1 MTVPATPPWPRI
13 PYGEMSFRRIRTNG
27 WLYVDKTRFLRPLE
41 EERYVFFIRPRRF
54 GKSCW
59 LSLLE
64 CYYGRHWAHEFEA
77 LFGGTDVGRAPTAE
91 RGRYVVVRFDFS
103 AFNDK
108 LETLEERFEDYCDI
122 RLQGALKR
130 NADLFP
136 EAALR
141 HILSRSAIDS
151 KLNALFDY
159 AGEHGIPLYILIDE
173 YDNFANTVLVH
184 RGQEAYESF
193 THGGGFYRNFFATL
207 KAGTGGEGGGL
218 ERLFIT
224 GVSPITMDDVTSG
237 FNIGENVTLS
247 PKFNDVLGFTEP
259 EVRGLLDLYRDRGA
273 FNQDVDAALDVMR
286 EWYNGYRFAR
296 NAPGDLYNTDMVL
309 YYIKHSI
316 PNEPMPD
323 DLIDPNIRIDY
334 TKLRHLLLVNR
345 RASAEARRLNGN
357 FDLLRHVIG
366 EGETEADD
374 INLSFPLDELDDPE
388 NFLSLL
394 YYFGLLSIR
403 GVSGGAVRLGIPNQ
417 TVWRLMYG
425 YLRKAYRDVGVFS
438 VSHHH
443 FSRLVRRMAYKG
455 EWRPAVEYIAAAMA
469 EQTGIRDYIDGEK
482 VVQAFLAAH
491 FSMVGQFLIHSE
503 RELNKGYA
511 DLHLEP
517 FVAQYPDIGYGYVM
531 EVKYLTR
538 SERVDGSVG
547 GGDATW
553 GAGATEGLSGGR
565 GVAASCAVGA
575 LRRAG
580 GGVPWLG
587 AGGVRGG
594 GAGGGRRGGRG
605 GEGRTCG
612 RRHRRR
618 FGIENGKCR
627 VRESP

>member
-1 MTVPATPPWPRI
+1 MTASWPRI

-41 EERYVFFIRPRRF
+41 DERYVFFIRPRRF

-64 CYYGRHWAHEFEA
+64 CYYGRHWAHEFDD
-77 LFGGTDVGRAPTAE
+77 LFGGTDIGRDPTAE
-91 RGRYVVVRFDFS
+91 RGRYVIVRFDFS

-108 LETLEERFEDYCDI
+108 LETLEERFEGYCHT
-122 RLQGALKR
+122 RLRTALER
-130 NADLFP
+130 HPDLFP
-136 EAALR
+136 EATLR
-141 HILSRSAIDS
+141 HILTPPAIDG
-151 KLNALFDY
+151 KLTELFAY

-237 FNIGENVTLS
+237 FNIGRNVTLE
-247 PKFNDVLGFTEP
+247 PEFNDVLGFTEP
-259 EVRGLLDLYRDRGA
+259 EVRSLLELYRDRGA

-286 EWYNGYRFAR
+286 EWYNGYRFAKT
-296 NAPGDLYNTDMVL
+296 ATGDLYNTDMVL
-309 YYIKHSI
+309 HYLKSSI
-316 PNEPMPD
+316 PNKPMPD
-323 DLIDPNIRIDY
+323 DLIDPNVRIDY

-366 EGETEADD
+366 EGEMEAD
-374 INLSFPLDELDDPE
+374 INLSFPLDELDEPE

-403 GVSGGAVRLGIPNQ
+403 GVSGGAVRLGVPNQ
-417 TVWRLMYG
+417 TVWRLMYE

-443 FSRLVRRMAYKG
+443 FSGLVRRMAYKG

-491 FSMVGQFLIHSE
+491 FSVVGQFLIHSE

-531 EVKYLTR
+531 EVKYLKR
-538 SERVDGSVG
+538 SERVDGSVV
-547 GGDATW
+547 AETMR
-553 GAGATEGLSGGR
+553 GAREQLKGYLADEGLR
-565 GVAASCAVGA
+565 
-575 LRRAG
+575 RRAPSVRYIG
-580 GGVPWLG
+580 LAVVFHGWELAACEEVEPGVDDETRGQTASPG
-587 AGGVRGG
+587 APCKVQDPR
-594 GAGGGRRGGRG
+594 
-605 GEGRTCG
+605 
-612 RRHRRR
+612 
-618 FGIENGKCR
+618 
-627 VRESP
+627 

>member
-1 MTVPATPPWPRI
+1 MTVPAPAPWPRI
-13 PYGEMSFRRIRTNG
+13 PYGEMSFPRIRRNG

-41 EERYVFFIRPRRF
+41 DERYVFFIRPRRF

-59 LSLLE
+59 LTLLE
-64 CYYGRHWAHEFEA
+64 CYYGRHWAHEFET
-77 LFGGTDVGRAPTAE
+77 LFGDIDIGRAPTAE

-122 RLQGALKR
+122 RLRTALER
-130 NADLFP
+130 HPDLFP

-141 HILSRSAIDS
+141 HILSRPAIDA
-151 KLNALFDY
+151 KLTELFDY

-207 KAGTGGEGGGL
+207 KAGTAEAGGL

-237 FNIGENVTLS
+237 FNIGKNVTLK

-259 EVRGLLDLYRDRGA
+259 EVRGLLELYRDRGA

-286 EWYNGYRFAR
+286 EWYNGYRFAKT
-296 NAPGDLYNTDMVL
+296 APGDLYNTDMVL
-309 YYIKHSI
+309 HYLTESI

-374 INLSFPLDELDDPE
+374 INLSFPLDELDEPE

-403 GVSGGAVRLGIPNQ
+403 GVSGGAVRLGVPNQ

-443 FSRLVRRMAYKG
+443 FSGLVRRMAYKG

-531 EVKYLTR
+531 EVKYLKR
-538 SERVDGSVG
+538 SERVEESVVSE
-547 GGDATW
+547 TLR
-553 GAGATEGLSGGR
+553 GAREQLKGYLADEGLR
-565 GVAASCAVGA
+565 
-575 LRRAG
+575 RRAPSVRYVG
-580 GGVPWLG
+580 LAVVFHGWELAACEAVEPG
-587 AGGVRGG
+587 ADDETRG
-594 GAGGGRRGGRG
+594 
-605 GEGRTCG
+605 
-612 RRHRRR
+612 
-618 FGIENGKCR
+618 
-627 VRESP
+627 